1 MNQAT
6 FIGNLTAAAT
16 PRTSRDGQ
24 EQYITFTVAVN
35 QRMRDG
41 SKRAVYVECSKTG
54 DNKNLLPYLAKGAK
68 VAVSGRVG
76 CHAYVTRDNQAA
88 ASLDL
93 RVLDL
98 ELVGAKTEQ
107 TDGAAAAPAPLTV
120 KPTMT
125 ATAAPT
131 AAAVQPSAAAQQFA
145 AQVGGTIVGVGQR
158 QQPQQ
163 ETTLFAAAPEA
174 EGDLPF

>member
-24 EQYITFTVAVN
+24 EQYVTFTVAVN

-41 SKRAVYVECSKTG
+41 SKRALYVECSKTG
-54 DNKNLLPYLAKGAK
+54 DNKNLLPYLTKGCK

-93 RVLDL
+93 RVIDL
-98 ELVGAKTEQ
+98 ELVGAKA
-107 TDGAAAAPAPLTV
+107 DGEAQQGQAAPAPLTV
-120 KPTMT
+120 KPVRT
-125 ATAAPT
+125 ATAAP
-131 AAAVQPSAAAQQFA
+131 VQPSAAVQQFA
-145 AQVGGTIVGVGQR
+145 AQVGGTILAA
-158 QQPQQ
+158 QP
-163 ETTLFAAAPEA
+163 

>member
-41 SKRAVYVECSKTG
+41 SKRALYVECSKTG
-54 DNKNLLPYLAKGAK
+54 DNKNLLPYLTKGCK

-76 CHAYVTRDNQAA
+76 CHAYVARDNQAA
-88 ASLDL
+88 AALDL

-98 ELVGAKTEQ
+98 ELVGAKA
-107 TDGAAAAPAPLTV
+107 DGEAQQGQAAAPLTV
-120 KPTMT
+120 KPVRT

-131 AAAVQPSAAAQQFA
+131 AAAAPSAAVQQFA
-145 AQVGGTIVGVGQR
+145 AQVGGTILAA
-158 QQPQQ
+158 QP
-163 ETTLFAAAPEA
+163 

>member
-24 EQYITFTVAVN
+24 EQYITFTVAVS

-41 SKRAVYVECSKTG
+41 SKRALYVECSKTG
-54 DNKNLLPYLAKGAK
+54 DNKNLLPYLTKGCK

-98 ELVGAKTEQ
+98 ELVGGAKA
-107 TDGAAAAPAPLTV
+107 DGETQQGQAAAPLTV
-120 KPTMT
+120 KPVRT

-131 AAAVQPSAAAQQFA
+131 AAAAPSAAVQQFA
-145 AQVGGTIVGVGQR
+145 AQVGGTILAA
-158 QQPQQ
+158 QP
-163 ETTLFAAAPEA
+163 

>member
-24 EQYITFTVAVN
+24 EQYVTFTVAVN

-41 SKRAVYVECSKTG
+41 SRRAIYVECSKTG
-54 DNKNLLPYLAKGAK
+54 DNKNLLPYLVKGCK

-98 ELVGAKTEQ
+98 ELVGAKADGEAQQGQ
-107 TDGAAAAPAPLTV
+107 TAAAAPLTV
-120 KPTMT
+120 KPVH
-125 ATAAPT
+125 T
-131 AAAVQPSAAAQQFA
+131 AAAAPVQPSAAVRQFAQQI
-145 AQVGGTIVGVGQR
+145 GGTI
-158 QQPQQ
+158 
-163 ETTLFAAAPEA
+163 AAATPEP

>member
-41 SKRAVYVECSKTG
+41 SKRALYVECSKTG
-54 DNKNLLPYLAKGAK
+54 DNKNLLPYLAKGCK

-98 ELVGAKTEQ
+98 ELVGAKADGEAQ
-107 TDGAAAAPAPLTV
+107 TGQAAAAPLTV
-120 KPTMT
+120 KPVRT
-125 ATAAPT
+125 ATAAAAPT
-131 AAAVQPSAAAQQFA
+131 AAVQQFA
-145 AQVGGTIVGVGQR
+145 AQVGGTILAA
-158 QQPQQ
+158 QP
-163 ETTLFAAAPEA
+163 

>member
-54 DNKNLLPYLAKGAK
+54 DNKNLLPYLTKGAK

-107 TDGAAAAPAPLTV
+107 TDGTAAAAPLTV

-131 AAAVQPSAAAQQFA
+131 AAAVQPSAAVQQFA
-145 AQVGGTIVGVGQR
+145 AQIGGTIVGESQR
-158 QQPQQ
+158 QQPQR
-163 ETTLFAAAPEA
+163 ETTLFAAAEN